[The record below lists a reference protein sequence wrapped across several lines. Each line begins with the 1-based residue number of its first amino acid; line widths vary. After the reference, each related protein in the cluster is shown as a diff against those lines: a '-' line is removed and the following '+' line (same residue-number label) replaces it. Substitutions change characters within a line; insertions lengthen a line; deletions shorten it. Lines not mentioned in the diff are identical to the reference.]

1 MVGKMK
7 RVRQRLHQAAVR
19 PREALTETGTAA
31 ALAGDA
37 AAASA
42 GDVCLPGSAGWLAPV
57 GGKDWALLSSDIF
70 ATTRIDPLALVQKL
84 DTDTKSIIS
93 AKKGVG
99 EKPLLPKRE
108 KMKIRREKWLQKI
121 DALKLAHQKQKAQA
135 KRKATP
141 VVGDMQPLVDA
152 LPELSELLTVSKP
165 REARKRSKTV
175 KKKAP
180 PTEYSQMKPAQ
191 KRQLIEKEVTHFHEV
206 ISNPSYKANPLT
218 AVREHLAKRMK
229 QEEEGNTH

>member
-93 AKKGVG
+93 AKK
-99 EKPLLPKRE
+99 E
-108 KMKIRREKWLQKI
+108 I

-165 REARKRSKTV
+165 REARKRSKTSV